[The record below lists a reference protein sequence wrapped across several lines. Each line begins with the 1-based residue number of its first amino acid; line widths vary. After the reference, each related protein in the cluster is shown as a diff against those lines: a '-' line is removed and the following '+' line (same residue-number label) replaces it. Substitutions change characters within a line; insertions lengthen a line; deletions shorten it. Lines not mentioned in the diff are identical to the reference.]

1 MECTAIVLD
10 RTEIVFAEAQNQ
22 SASGSRSEAMGINEG
37 SSSGSL
43 DGHSG
48 QCPSEIGNDT
58 SNCVTKNLILL
69 VSFWSWQDLY
79 IANLLGNLATEF
91 PASSWQGEHISKPL
105 PRIIRPERWWL
116 VGDVWIAMLNDEIV
130 WDPWVHWCCVFNP
143 HDLIPWYLT
152 PYGRPWKLLFYSN
165 TSLQM

>member
-37 SSSGSL
+37 SSSGSW

-58 SNCVTKNLILL
+58 SNCVTKKSYTF
-69 VSFWSWQDLY
+69 SFFLKLTGSVHCES
-79 IANLLGNLATEF
+79 LG
-91 PASSWQGEHISKPL
+91 
-105 PRIIRPERWWL
+105 
-116 VGDVWIAMLNDEIV
+116 
-130 WDPWVHWCCVFNP
+130 
-143 HDLIPWYLT
+143 
-152 PYGRPWKLLFYSN
+152 
-165 TSLQM
+165 